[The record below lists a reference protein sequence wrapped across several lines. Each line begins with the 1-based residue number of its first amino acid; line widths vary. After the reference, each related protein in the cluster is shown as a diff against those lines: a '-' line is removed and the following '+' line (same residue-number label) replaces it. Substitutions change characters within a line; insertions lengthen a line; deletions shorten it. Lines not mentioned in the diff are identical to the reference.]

1 MRILVVEDEKKIAD
15 FLQRGLESNGYAV
28 DVAPDG
34 HSAIAYVHDTDYDV
48 VILDLMLPDPA
59 VDGMKVLERIRSRK
73 VGPPVLILSA
83 RGSVDDRVIGN
94 GEPGPI
100 TREIQE
106 TYFAAV
112 RGKADRYKDWL
123 EYVN

>member
-1 MRILVVEDEKKIAD
+1 MADEA
-15 FLQRGLESNGYAV
+15 FLSGTAAEIV
-28 DVAPDG
+28 P
-34 HSAIAYVHDTDYDV
+34 I
-48 VILDLMLPDPA
+48 
-59 VDGMKVLERIRSRK
+59 
-73 VGPPVLILSA
+73 
-83 RGSVDDRVIGN
+83 GSVDDRVIGN

-112 RGKADRYKDWL
+112 RGKVDRYKDWL